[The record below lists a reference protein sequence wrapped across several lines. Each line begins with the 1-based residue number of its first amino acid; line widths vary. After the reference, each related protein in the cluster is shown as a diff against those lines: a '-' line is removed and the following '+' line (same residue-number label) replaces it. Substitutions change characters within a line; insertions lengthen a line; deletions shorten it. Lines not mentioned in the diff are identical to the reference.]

1 MGATQR
7 VRVTVNGNTYLV
19 EVGDLSASPVTVI
32 VDGRQYKVDLEM
44 DAVAVEIGGAETD
57 AGQLE
62 AAVAHSGSDVRTV
75 TAPMPGNIVGILVQA
90 GDQVSLGQKLCSL
103 EAMKMQNAIRS
114 PRSAVIAAVHVADGE
129 AVRHGDLL
137 FTFK

>member
-1 MGATQR
+1 MQR

-32 VDGRQYKVDLEM
+32 VNGRQYQVDLEM
-44 DAVAVEIGGAETD
+44 EAAAVESKGSET
-57 AGQLE
+57 APVKPE
-62 AAVAHSGSDVRTV
+62 SAVTPSGSEVRTV
-75 TAPMPGNIVGILVQA
+75 TAPMPGNIVGIQVQP

-114 PRSAVIAAVHVADGE
+114 PRSAVIAAVHVTDGE

-137 FTFK
+137 FTFE